1 MSQRSPLGRV
11 RGLGSARNGTAHWW
25 AQRVTALALVP
36 LTLWFVASVAANA
49 GADHAAFAAWMG
61 DPLAAVAML
70 LLVLAGFHHAQLGLR
85 VVIEDYVHAEWLK
98 IASILAVKF
107 ASVALGIA
115 AAFSILKLAFG
126 S

>member
-11 RGLGSARNGTAHWW
+11 RGLGSARDGTAHWW